1 MSYRTYINDTQIFGN
16 NESYQEWFDFLK
28 SKGIEISEDG
38 IYDAYIDDLQGMFN
52 VIDKI
57 TQNLI
62 SKRHEEVLKGKKDWE
77 GKPYTELTD
86 LSKSMWLAGNVPLLK
101 YNMEMINHAYCF
113 MPYQAYK
120 AVEDIIER
128 SDTPYISEDGRE
140 WYCCTYK
147 LKVGKKI
154 HVEAY

>member
-16 NESYQEWFDFLK
+16 NESYSEWIDFLK

-38 IYDAYIDDLQGMFN
+38 IYDGYITDLQGMFN

-62 SKRHEEVLKGKKDWE
+62 NKRHEEVLKGEKDWE
-77 GKPYTELTD
+77 GKPYRELTD
-86 LSKSMWLAGNVPLLK
+86 LSESMWLADNVPLLK
-101 YNMEMINHAYCF
+101 YNMQMVNHAYCF
-113 MPYQAYK
+113 LPYQVYK
-120 AVEDIIER
+120 AVEDIIEI
-128 SDTPYISEDGRE
+128 SDKPYISEDGRE
-140 WYCCTYK
+140 WYCCTFK
-147 LKVGKKI
+147 LKEGKKI

>member
-16 NESYQEWFDFLK
+16 NESYPEWIDFLK
-28 SKGIEISEDG
+28 SKGIEIDEDG
-38 IYDAYIDDLQGMFN
+38 IYDAYIDNLQGMFN

-62 SKRHEEVLKGKKDWE
+62 NERHEEVLKGKKDWK
-77 GKPYTELTD
+77 GKPYSELTD
-86 LSKSMWLAGNVPLLK
+86 LSKSMWLTDNTPLLM
-101 YNMEMINHAYCF
+101 YNMQMIYHAYCF
-113 MPYQAYK
+113 LPYRVFR
-120 AVEDIIER
+120 AVEDIIEI
-128 SDTPYISEDGRE
+128 SDVPYISEDGRE

-147 LKVGKKI
+147 LKPGMMI

>member
-16 NESYQEWFDFLK
+16 NEGYDEWFDFIQ
-28 SKGIEISEDG
+28 SKGIRIDEDG
-38 IYDAYIDDLQGMFN
+38 IYDGYIDDLQGMFD

-62 SKRHEEVLKGKKDWE
+62 NKRHEEVLKGKKNWD

-86 LSKSMWLAGNVPLLK
+86 LSESMWLASNTPLLM
-101 YNMEMINHAYCF
+101 YNMQMINHAYCF
-113 MPYQAYK
+113 IPYQVYK
-120 AVEDIIER
+120 AVEDIVEL
-128 SDTPYISEDGRE
+128 SDEPYISKDGKE

-147 LKVGKKI
+147 LKAGKKI
-154 HVEAY
+154 HVQAY

>member
-1 MSYRTYINDTQIFGN
+1 MSYRTYINGTQIFGN
-16 NESYQEWFDFLK
+16 NESYQEWIDFIK
-28 SKGIEISEDG
+28 SKGIEVGEEGQYDG
-38 IYDAYIDDLQGMFN
+38 YITDLQGMFN

-62 SKRHEEVLKGKKDWE
+62 NKRHEEVLKGEKDWE
-77 GKPYTELTD
+77 GKPYRELTD
-86 LSKSMWLAGNVPLLK
+86 LSESMWLADNTALLM
-101 YNMEMINHAYCF
+101 YNMQMINHAYCF

-120 AVEDIIER
+120 AVENIIEI
-128 SDTPYISEDGRE
+128 SDKPYISEDGRE

-147 LKVGKKI
+147 LKEGKMI